1 MKQKIA
7 FEMQLN
13 NMYVIINAAFTFF
26 NYEKGIKYDDLSVI
40 KCVLYQI
47 RTDPKISCG
56 LATFTWQTWND
67 ALINV

>member
-13 NMYVIINAAFTFF
+13 NMYVIIYAAFT
-26 NYEKGIKYDDLSVI
+26 YSIMKRVKYDDLSVI
-40 KCVLYQI
+40 KRVLYQI

-67 ALINV
+67 ALLNVY